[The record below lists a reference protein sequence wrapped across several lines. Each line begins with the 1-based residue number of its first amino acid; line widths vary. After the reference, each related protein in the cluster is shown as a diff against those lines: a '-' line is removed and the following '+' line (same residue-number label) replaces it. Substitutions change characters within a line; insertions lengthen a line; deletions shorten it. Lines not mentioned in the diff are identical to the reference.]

1 MIVNIH
7 EAKAKL
13 SALLD
18 QVEKGGEVTIAR
30 RGVPVARL
38 VANAGPHPKR
48 IGGLAGR
55 PYHFGECFDDPE
67 LNETI
72 AREFTSVSESK

>member
-13 SALLD
+13 SKLVE

-30 RGVPVARL
+30 RGVPVARI
-38 VANAGPHPKR
+38 VSNARPHPKR

-55 PYHFGECFDDPE
+55 PYRFGKGFDAKEP
-67 LNETI
+67 NEI
-72 AREFTSVSESK
+72 LAREFGSGDLEK